1 MAESIEFSVVVP
13 VRDEAGNA
21 AALAREIAAALDGR
35 SYEMIFVDD
44 ASRDDTR
51 GELAALKSE
60 LPALRLLGHRSN
72 SGQSRA
78 VRTGVLAARAPVV
91 GTLDGDGQNDP
102 ADLPR
107 LLAKLTRAD
116 APANLGMVGGRRA
129 KRQDAWSKR
138 TASRFAN
145 TIRKSLLNDGAD
157 DSGSGVKVFKREAF
171 LRLPYFDH
179 MHRFMAA
186 LMLREGY
193 AVEFLDVN
201 HRHRERGRS
210 KYTNLGR
217 LAANMTDLFGRH
229 VATQPR
235 TFAGGS
241 GRAVSDNS
249 RLGRGEAQVIQQA
262 ARGPSHAVRQR
273 GNAHGGHFQR
283 LSADPDPGPDLQ
295 YLGVRSDGGRATAIG
310 AARAPHLQ
318 ARCRGSTC
326 RWLQA
331 RIGRSRSAT

>member
-1 MAESIEFSVVVP
+1 MPEALEFSVVVP

-21 AALAREIAAALDGR
+21 PALAREIAAALDGR

-44 ASRDDTR
+44 SSRDDTL
-51 GELAALKSE
+51 GELAALRAE

-78 VRTGVLAARAPVV
+78 VRTGVLAARAPIV

-107 LLAKLTRAD
+107 LLARLTRHD
-116 APANLGMVGGRRA
+116 APAQLGMVGGIRA
-129 KRQDAWSKR
+129 KRQDNWGKR
-138 TASRFAN
+138 ISSRIAN
-145 TIRKSLLNDGAD
+145 GVRRGLLKDGAV

-179 MHRFMAA
+179 MHRYMPA

-201 HRHRERGRS
+201 HRPRGAGRS

-217 LAANMTDLFGRH
+217 LAANMTDLFG
-229 VATQPR
+229 VM
-235 TFAGGS
+235 
-241 GRAVSDNS
+241 
-249 RLGRGEAQVIQQA
+249 
-262 ARGPSHAVRQR
+262 
-273 GNAHGGHFQR
+273 
-283 LSADPDPGPDLQ
+283 
-295 YLGVRSDGGRATAIG
+295 
-310 AARAPHLQ
+310 
-318 ARCRGSTC
+318 
-326 RWLQA
+326 WL
-331 RIGRSRSAT
+331 RSRARDPSGVDEF